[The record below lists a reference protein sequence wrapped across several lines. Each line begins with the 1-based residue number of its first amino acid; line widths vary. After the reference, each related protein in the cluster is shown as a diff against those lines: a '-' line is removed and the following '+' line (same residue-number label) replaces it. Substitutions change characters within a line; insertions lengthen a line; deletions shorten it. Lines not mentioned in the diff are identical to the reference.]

1 PPRSAA
7 PPPEAIGP
15 AVQAAPPLARTEAP
29 PPGGLEPASAAP
41 EGELLSGV
49 DELLG
54 SLPPPPP
61 LPLGTAPP
69 PAARTPQRLARGSRG
84 AGSGAALAAG
94 TAGGG
99 AAAAAGAPAGAPGG
113 SSAEPAGRKLVAPLL
128 ALPRTVLLGGAGAL
142 LLAAGVAAWMLV
154 GHGSRPAPLAQA
166 AAAGPEA
173 TAAAPQVPGRSAAA
187 KFFDARS
194 YLIFGK
200 ESDGRVRQA
209 LRELTY
215 ADQAEL
221 GPEGC
226 KQLAAIQQMLAAAAL
241 ETVQMDL
248 ATALRNG
255 DLDALEDVVEVASD
269 RDLPPSQHGD
279 FARAKSLV
287 GLYQRARAA
296 AAGGDHAQVLE
307 QFRAMQGLAKSL
319 RDPLELRDKAAQAI
333 EADAL
338 ALARDGKY
346 DESVARLGPVLGSWP
361 ERTGTKDLVKSYQ
374 AAAASE
380 AQQVAIL
387 DSVPMYESRRKP
399 SVPLEMLR
407 PLQPT
412 PHLEQRIAEI
422 RQRLE
427 AQLAQ
432 LDAQAPQVVLRPGY
446 PLDYSRGTMIT
457 LSFRV
462 TDDYEVKSVKI
473 FARPE
478 AGKLRELTLQKS
490 AFGWDVEIPPSFHQ
504 NGTVELYVVATD
516 LSGHE
521 GYLGTKDNPLRIT
534 RRQGFQQL
542 LH

>member
-1 PPRSAA
+1 
-7 PPPEAIGP
+7 
-15 AVQAAPPLARTEAP
+15 
-29 PPGGLEPASAAP
+29 
-41 EGELLSGV
+41 
-49 DELLG
+49 
-54 SLPPPPP
+54 
-61 LPLGTAPP
+61 
-69 PAARTPQRLARGSRG
+69 
-84 AGSGAALAAG
+84 
-94 TAGGG
+94 
-99 AAAAAGAPAGAPGG
+99 
-113 SSAEPAGRKLVAPLL
+113 
-128 ALPRTVLLGGAGAL
+128 
-142 LLAAGVAAWMLV
+142 
-154 GHGSRPAPLAQA
+154 
-166 AAAGPEA
+166 
-173 TAAAPQVPGRSAAA
+173 
-187 KFFDARS
+187 
-194 YLIFGK
+194 
-200 ESDGRVRQA
+200 
-209 LRELTY
+209 
-215 ADQAEL
+215 
-221 GPEGC
+221 
-226 KQLAAIQQMLAAAAL
+226 
-241 ETVQMDL
+241 
-248 ATALRNG
+248 
-255 DLDALEDVVEVASD
+255 
-269 RDLPPSQHGD
+269 
-279 FARAKSLV
+279 
-287 GLYQRARAA
+287 
-296 AAGGDHAQVLE
+296 
-307 QFRAMQGLAKSL
+307 
-319 RDPLELRDKAAQAI
+319 
-333 EADAL
+333 
-338 ALARDGKY
+338 
-346 DESVARLGPVLGSWP
+346 VARLGPILGSWP

-399 SVPLEMLR
+399 SVPLDMLR

-412 PHLEQRIAEI
+412 PHLEQRITET

-490 AFGWDVEIPPSFHQ
+490 AFGWDVDIPPSFHQ